1 MKNVILA
8 LFVLFAAQPVQ
19 ASFCTMELNM
29 GGMNMGNMNSAMDHV
44 MQHAADAPVPDV
56 DCCEHEDTD
65 TSRSCDSTA
74 FCGATPASAAVLEA
88 GLKSGTVLMVR
99 RLPLFKNSP
108 LTPSFDSP
116 PYRPPIS

>member
-1 MKNVILA
+1 MILA

-19 ASFCTMELNM
+19 ASFCTMD
-29 GGMNMGNMNSAMDHV
+29 MNMADMNMCNLNSAMDHV
-44 MQHAADAPVPDV
+44 MQHAADAPVHDV
-56 DCCEHEDTD
+56 DCCAHDDTD
-65 TSRSCDSTA
+65 TSRSSDSTA

-88 GLKSGTVLMVR
+88 GLHSGTVLVVR

>member
-19 ASFCTMELNM
+19 ASFCTMDLYM
-29 GGMNMGNMNSAMDHV
+29 GDMKSAMDHV
-44 MQHAADAPVPDV
+44 MQPAAAAPVPDV

-88 GLKSGTVLMVR
+88 GLNSGTVLMVR

-116 PYRPPIS
+116 LYRPPIS

>member
-19 ASFCTMELNM
+19 ASFCTMDL
-29 GGMNMGNMNSAMDHV
+29 NMGNMNSAMDHV
-44 MQHAADAPVPDV
+44 MQHAVDAPVPDV